1 MEGIATPCHH
11 HFDQPAYIHVC
22 SKGQKILNWSQFGE
36 RITDQSNLRLK
47 MSCWCWWFSLLLF
60 IFFVFVLY
68 TVVRAKSSPIFID
81 LINVRLGLYSILM
94 RKTNHYYLP
103 RTDSREKSRE
113 YNCNFFS
120 ARSFRPCTSRRCQ
133 QSSMITKTI
142 DTLDERHNG
151 DKP

>member
-1 MEGIATPCHH
+1 MPPSFWPTSIYTRVFKRAE
-11 HFDQPAYIHVC
+11 
-22 SKGQKILNWSQFGE
+22 
-36 RITDQSNLRLK
+36 NLKLK
-47 MSCWCWWFSLLLF
+47 SIWRTNNGPIKFAAEDVMLMLMIFAVVVQ
-60 IFFVFVLY
+60 FFVFVLY

-120 ARSFRPCTSRRCQ
+120 ARSFQPCTSRRCQ